1 MSIRLRNSI
10 NRLDD
15 FIENLSGTI
24 ITSQPRLMDVM
35 YPVSLQVWVGILVA
49 YTEFILVVN

>member
-10 NRLDD
+10 NRLDG
-15 FIENLSGTI
+15 FIEDLSGTI

-35 YPVSLQVWVGILVA
+35 YPVNLQVWVGILVA
-49 YTEFILVVN
+49 HTEFILVVN